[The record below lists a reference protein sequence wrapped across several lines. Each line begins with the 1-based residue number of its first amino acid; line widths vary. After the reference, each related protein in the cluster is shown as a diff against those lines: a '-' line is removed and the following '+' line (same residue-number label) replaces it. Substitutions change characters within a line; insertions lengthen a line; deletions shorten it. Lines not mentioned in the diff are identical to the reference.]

1 MQRKN
6 FSAEFKGK
14 VALEAI
20 KDQKTVNE
28 IASENGIF
36 PNQVIKW
43 KKELVDRISELY
55 SENKSKEIKQNEE
68 LVPHLYQQIGQ
79 LKVEVDWLKKKSGIK
94 SWG

>member
-68 LVPHLYQQIGQ
+68 LVPNLYQQIGQ

-94 SWG
+94 S

>member
-68 LVPHLYQQIGQ
+68 LVPHLYRQIGQ

-94 SWG
+94 S

>member
-6 FSAEFKGK
+6 FSAEFKGQ

-94 SWG
+94 S

>member
-14 VALEAI
+14 VALEAR

-28 IASENGIF
+28 ISSENGIF

-94 SWG
+94 S

>member
-68 LVPHLYQQIGQ
+68 LFPHLYQQIGQ

-94 SWG
+94 S

>member
-94 SWG
+94 S

>member
-1 MQRKN
+1 MSTIHYQR
-6 FSAEFKGK
+6 
-14 VALEAI
+14 LLRCY
-20 KDQKTVNE
+20 E
-28 IASENGIF
+28 ISSENGIF

-94 SWG
+94 S